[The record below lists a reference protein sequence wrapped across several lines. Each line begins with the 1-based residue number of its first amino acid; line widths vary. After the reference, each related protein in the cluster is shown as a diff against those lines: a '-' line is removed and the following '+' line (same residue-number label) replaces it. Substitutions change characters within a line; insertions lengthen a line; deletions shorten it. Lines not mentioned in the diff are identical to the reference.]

1 MQGLFFTP
9 KLMAKLMEKNMKNR
23 MRSSTSA
30 MIVFKLS
37 MGTTRDTDSFFEVG
51 QEIFSRDEVLDVV
64 FFATVASR
72 GVWNDPTIFFP
83 REHNR

>member
-64 FFATVASR
+64 FSPLLPA
-72 GVWNDPTIFFP
+72 GGL
-83 REHNR
+83 E